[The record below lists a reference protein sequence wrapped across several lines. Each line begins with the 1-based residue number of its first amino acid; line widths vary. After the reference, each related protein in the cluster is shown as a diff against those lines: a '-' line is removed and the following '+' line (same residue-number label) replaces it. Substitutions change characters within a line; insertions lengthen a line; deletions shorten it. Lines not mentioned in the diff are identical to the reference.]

1 MLEVRSVWNR
11 QGLNSVPQFVF
22 AGMVT
27 VQHHDNGAIALSI
40 NEDKTGVQQ
49 KEKMYNF
56 CTGFIYYPNGA
67 VAVCISPASDYQN
80 RCFAFD
86 KDRKNSVLL
95 AIDEHFIGVMTSSR
109 RKTLASAR
117 CQFVSSQTSAL
128 VTNPEGRVI
137 YQWKWDINAQNAGTP
152 PPPPLHVQLN
162 EHLSVTYC
170 SRVDVHLD
178 FSFNAVKYRVDLG
191 VKERRSDTYLE
202 HAKRG
207 PGGQLIPQIARRS
220 LDERQREFNESMR
233 AQRNKLHPRSENLSD
248 MVSDIVARLES
259 DFDNVSSTIKLSH
272 GLSTWKADALS
283 CTLKEIP
290 RIPIA
295 GTELGPSPGFSTTIY
310 APTEELSLTKT
321 V

>member
-1 MLEVRSVWNR
+1 M
-11 QGLNSVPQFVF
+11 
-22 AGMVT
+22 
-27 VQHHDNGAIALSI
+27 
-40 NEDKTGVQQ
+40 
-49 KEKMYNF
+49 
-56 CTGFIYYPNGA
+56 
-67 VAVCISPASDYQN
+67 CISPANEYQN

-95 AIDEHFIGVMTSSR
+95 AIDEHFVGVMTSSR
-109 RKTLASAR
+109 RKTLASTR

-128 VTNPEGRVI
+128 VTNPDGRVI
-137 YQWKWDINAQNAGTP
+137 YQWKWDEHAQNAGTP
-152 PPPPLHVQLN
+152 PPPLHVRLN

-170 SRVDVHLD
+170 SRIDVHLD

-191 VKERRSDTYLE
+191 AKERRTDTYLE

-207 PGGQLIPQIARRS
+207 PGGKLVPQIARRS
-220 LDERQREFNESMR
+220 LDDRQREFNESMR

-272 GLSTWKADALS
+272 GLSTWKTDALS

-310 APTEELSLTKT
+310 AATEEYSLTKT
-321 V
+321 VRQ